1 MPSLTPWTLTPIQ
14 PRSTKPLSLSLAT
27 TVFTVSAG
35 IPKPMPTEP
44 PDGE

>member
-1 MPSLTPWTLTPIQ
+1 MSSVTAWILTPIQ

-27 TVFTVSAG
+27 TVLTVSAG
-35 IPKPMPTEP
+35 MPKPMPTEP